1 VTADGAANLAG
12 AWARLLIDSLA
23 EAGVTHAVISP
34 GSRST
39 PLVLALAEHPRIDA
53 RVVLDERDAAF
64 HALGLAKAT
73 GLPALALCTSG
84 SAGAHYLPAAI
95 EAATARVPLLLMTAD
110 RPPRAHH
117 RDAPQTIEQARMF
130 GTFARAAFDLGPPD
144 PHPAALRALR
154 QTAALAVARA
164 RFPEPGP
171 VQLNAPFDKPL
182 EPQPPNASDAVL
194 AAAIED
200 ALRGPAPCLVPAA
213 GRPADGTVESVVA
226 VCRAARRG
234 VLTAGPLPAWDAS
247 ARRAAGAL
255 AAALGWPLLADA
267 SSQLRFAP
275 LGEAGH
281 ATRAGRIDLAWLDAP
296 LRARFRP
303 DVVLQIGGVPASRGY
318 ERLLA
323 AEPGLPRVVVTRWG
337 VADPYASAT
346 LIVNADPGA
355 TLEALL
361 ARRAALAS
369 ADPGWLADWHALE
382 DAAEDALATLAA
394 PGDAPLSEAAAVRAA
409 LAALRDGD
417 ALGLSNSLPVRAV
430 DLFAGA
436 DQRDLAVFSQ
446 RGANGIDGLIA
457 GAAGFAA
464 GAERPM
470 LLLIGDLAFQH
481 DLGGLAAARACPVPL
496 AIVVLAN
503 GGGRLFDL
511 LPLTEGSV
519 SRAHFERFF
528 LAPQGLDIGAAAA
541 AFGIPHAAAGTAR
554 QLENALAGAL
564 ARPGPVVVECR
575 LAGPSA
581 AETWR
586 ALAARVSDALA
597 R

>member
-1 VTADGAANLAG
+1 MTADGPANLAG
-12 AWARLLIDSLA
+12 AWARLFIDSLA
-23 EAGVTHAVISP
+23 EAGVTRAVISP

-39 PLVLALAEHPRIDA
+39 PLVLALADHPRIDA
-53 RVVLDERDAAF
+53 TVVLDERDAAF
-64 HALGLAKAT
+64 HALGHAKAT

-84 SAGAHYLPAAI
+84 SAGAHYLPAVI
-95 EAATARVPLLLMTAD
+95 EAATARVPLLLVTAD
-110 RPPRAHH
+110 RPPHAHG
-117 RDAPQTIEQARMF
+117 RDAPQTVDQARLY
-130 GTFARAAFDLGPPD
+130 GPFARAAFDLGLPD
-144 PHPAALRALR
+144 PRPAALRALR
-154 QTAALAVARA
+154 QTAALAVART

-171 VQLNAPFDKPL
+171 VQVNVPLDKPL
-182 EPQPPNASDAVL
+182 EPQPPNASDGAL
-194 AAAIED
+194 AAVIEEL
-200 ALRGPAPCLVPAA
+200 LRTPTPRFAPPA
-213 GRPADGTVESVVA
+213 GRPADGTIEA
-226 VCRAARRG
+226 IAAACRAARRG
-234 VLTAGPLPAWDAS
+234 AIVAGPLPAWEAG
-247 ARRAAGAL
+247 ARHAAGEL

-267 SSQLRFAP
+267 TSQLRFAP
-275 LGEAGH
+275 LGA
-281 ATRAGRIDLAWLDAP
+281 AGRAARVGRFDLAWLDAR

-303 DVVLQIGGVPASRGY
+303 DFVLQVGGVPAGRGF

-323 AEPGLPRVVVTRWG
+323 AEPGLARVVVTRWG
-337 VADPYASAT
+337 VADPFAPAT
-346 LIVNADPGA
+346 LVVNADPGA

-382 DAAEDALATLAA
+382 DTAEDALATLAA